1 MRKLSIAL
9 LTAGVLAAPGIAS
22 AQSAV
27 TVEQIGDQTL
37 ARITHQGGGNGTTVM
52 QDGSMLSADVVVE
65 GANNRSAGGD
75 NIIRQSGEGSQAR
88 VDIYGNRNDFRITQA
103 GGNGAANNNASLGVT
118 GADNSATITQ
128 TNAVGEGYGNIA
140 TVRQNGG
147 YNTALI
153 EQNAV
158 AALGGGGLGYEN
170 NAVIDQDG
178 NDNYAEINQD
188 GSASEAIIDQDG
200 DGNRGVISQT
210 GIGSSLYLSQ
220 QGDHLNYE
228 INQTGCGIAGGCP
241 QVQVYQGA
249 PASGG

>member
-1 MRKLSIAL
+1 MRNLSIAL
-9 LTAGVLAAPGIAS
+9 LTASVLAAPGIAL

-27 TVEQIGDQTL
+27 TVEQIGDQTM
-37 ARITHQGGGNGTTVM
+37 ARITHQGGNNGTTVM
-52 QDGSMLSADVVVE
+52 QDGSRLSAKVAVV
-65 GANNRSAGGD
+65 GANNRSADGD
-75 NIIRQSGEGSQAR
+75 NVISQSGEYSQAS

-103 GGNGAANNNASLGVT
+103 GGNGPANNNAGLNVT

-140 TVRQNGG
+140 TISQNGG

-200 DGNRGVISQT
+200 DGNRGIISQT
-210 GIGSSLYLSQ
+210 GVGSSFYLSQ
-220 QGDHLNYE
+220 QGDNLNYE
-228 INQTGCGIAGGCP
+228 FAQTGCGIAGGCP

-249 PASGG
+249 PAPGG